1 MSRRSAWRAW
11 ALPVVLLLAALA
23 CSATVTTAHFEN
35 VRLYREADRE
45 STAARTFSADE
56 TIFCL
61 ADLKDADGQV
71 PVRAE
76 WVRLRAEKTDPPN
89 VMVVRQELAAGDG
102 LVIFEAPPPD
112 GSWVPGPHRVELYV
126 DDHRTASLDFT
137 IR

>member
-11 ALPVVLLLAALA
+11 ALAGVLLLAALA
-23 CSATVTTAHFEN
+23 CSVTVTTAHFEN

-76 WVRLRAEKTDPPN
+76 WVRLPQEKTDPPRAT
-89 VMVVRQELAAGDG
+89 VVRQEFVASDG
-102 LVIFEAPPPD
+102 LVIFEAPPPE
-112 GSWVPGPHRVELYV
+112 GGWMPGPYRVELYV

>member
-1 MSRRSAWRAW
+1 MSRRSAWRVW
-11 ALPVVLLLAALA
+11 ALPAALLLAALA
-23 CSATVTTAHFEN
+23 CSVTTTTAHFEN
-35 VRLYREADRE
+35 ARLYREADRA
-45 STAARTFSADE
+45 STAARAFSADE

-76 WVRLRAEKTDPPN
+76 WVRLPKEQADPPRAT
-89 VMVVRQELAAGDG
+89 VVRQELAASDG

-112 GSWVPGPHRVELYV
+112 GGWTPGPHRIELYV

>member
-11 ALPVVLLLAALA
+11 ALPAVLLLAALA
-23 CSATVTTAHFEN
+23 CSVTVTTAHFEN
-35 VRLYREADRE
+35 VRLYREADRA
-45 STAARTFSADE
+45 STAVRSFSADE

-71 PVRAE
+71 VVRAD
-76 WVRLRAEKTDPPN
+76 WVRLPAQQDDPPPET
-89 VMVVRQELAAGDG
+89 VVRLEQKAENGQ
-102 LVIFEAPPPD
+102 VIFKALPPES
-112 GSWVPGPHRVELYV
+112 GWTPGPHRVSLYV

>member
-11 ALPVVLLLAALA
+11 ALAGVLLLAALA
-23 CSATVTTAHFEN
+23 CSVTVTTAHFEN

-56 TIFCL
+56 TVFCL

-76 WVRLRAEKTDPPN
+76 WVRLPQEKTDPPRAT
-89 VMVVRQELAAGDG
+89 VVRQEFVASDG
-102 LVIFEAPPPD
+102 LVIFERRRPMGACARA
-112 GSWVPGPHRVELYV
+112 VPRRAIR

>member
-11 ALPVVLLLAALA
+11 ALAGILLLTAWA
-23 CSATVTTAHFEN
+23 CSVTVATAHFEN

-45 STAARTFSADE
+45 STAARAFSTDE

-61 ADLKDADGQV
+61 ADLKDAEGQV

-76 WVRLRAEKTDPPN
+76 WVRLSKEQTDPPRTT
-89 VMVVRQELAAGDG
+89 VVQQELVASDG

-112 GSWVPGPHRVELYV
+112 GGWMPGPHRVELYV
-126 DDHRTASLDFT
+126 DNHRTATLDFT